1 MFHYD
6 KDLMLWTYQSN
17 GILGVGKSRTQAEQ
31 DWYVQQVYESLDIG
45 GPTDDEM
52 TLLRKA
58 ALSNGQP

>member
-45 GPTDDEM
+45 GPADDEM